1 MRGLMMDYPLV
12 LPRILERAERVFP
25 HKEIV
30 SRRAD
35 ASVARS
41 TYGDLGVRVR
51 RLMRALHDLG
61 VRRGDRV
68 ATLAWNHTQHLELY
82 FAIPCIGAVLHTV
95 NVRLGDDQIRYLLEH
110 AQDKVVFTDAIF
122 APKLAAMRAGL
133 PDVQHFVVIDDA
145 GKGASSPLAPCL
157 DYEALLAAAPE
168 AKGFPELDEDEP
180 AGLCYTSGTTGE
192 PKGVLYSHR
201 STFLHAMGVAM
212 ADSLGIGEADAL
224 LPVVPMFHVN
234 AWGTPYACALTGAR
248 QVMPNLH
255 LQGRPLVEL
264 MANEKVT
271 IAAGVP
277 TVWALV
283 LQLLKKEPDWDL
295 SALHTVVVGGSAA
308 PRSML
313 EAFDALGK
321 RVIHAWGMTETSP
334 VGTVARINSAAGALP
349 ASDQMRYRLKQGV
362 PVPLVEVKAVDA
374 KGQELPR
381 DGKAA
386 GEMCIRGPWIVSGYY
401 RNDAATKAAMTGD
414 GWFKTGD
421 IVTIDPLGY
430 VEIVDRVKDV
440 IKTRGEWVSSVAMEN
455 ATLGIRGVADAAVV
469 GRTDAL
475 RGEAPV
481 LFVVRDPAFTPAVT
495 AQAIL
500 DGLGTSFENW
510 QVPKPADVLFVDAIP
525 KTGVGK
531 IDKKALRARFAEG

>member
-1 MRGLMMDYPLV
+1 MHGLMMDYPLV
-12 LPRILERAERVFP
+12 LPRILERATLVFP
-25 HKEIV
+25 HKGIV

-35 ASVARS
+35 ASLARS
-41 TYGDLGVRVR
+41 TYGELGVRVLK
-51 RLMRALHDLG
+51 LMRALHDLG

-82 FAIPCIGAVLHTV
+82 FAVPCLGAVLHTV
-95 NVRLGDDQIRYLLEH
+95 NMRLGDDQIRYLLQH
-110 AQDKVVFTDAIF
+110 AEDKVVFTDVMF
-122 APKLAAMRAGL
+122 APKLAALRADL
-133 PDVQHFVVIDDA
+133 PTVQHFVVIDDA
-145 GKGASSPLAPCL
+145 GQGAASPLQPCL
-157 DYEALLAAAPE
+157 DYEALVSAAPE
-168 AKGFPELDEDEP
+168 AKGFPELDEHEP

-192 PKGVLYSHR
+192 PKGVLYTHR
-201 STFLHAMGVAM
+201 STFLHAMCAAM
-212 ADSLGIGEADAL
+212 ADSLGIGEGDSL

-234 AWGTPYACALTGAR
+234 AWGCPYACTLTGAR
-248 QVMPNLH
+248 QIMPNVH

-264 MANEKVT
+264 MASEKVT

-283 LQLLKKEPDWDL
+283 LQFLKKEPQWDL
-295 SALHTVVVGGSAA
+295 SSLHTVVVGGSAA

-313 EAFDALGK
+313 AAFDALGI

-334 VGTVARINSAAGALP
+334 VGTVARVNSAVAALP
-349 ASDQMRYRLKQGV
+349 VAEQMRYRLKQGV
-362 PVPLVEVKAVDA
+362 PVPGVEVKAVDPRGA
-374 KGQELPR
+374 DVPR
-381 DGKAA
+381 DGVSA
-386 GEMCIRGPWIVSGYY
+386 GEMCVRGPWIAAGYY
-401 RNDAATKAAMTGD
+401 RNEAATRAAITAD

-421 IVTIDPLGY
+421 IVTVDPHGY

-455 ATLGIRGVADAAVV
+455 AAVGIAGVSEAAVV

-481 LFVVRDPAFTPAVT
+481 LFVVRDPAHEPPVA

-500 DGLGTSFENW
+500 DGLGQSFENW
-510 QVPKPADVLFVDAIP
+510 QVPKPADVHFVAAIP

-531 IDKKALRARFAEG
+531 IDKKVLRARLTEA